1 MNNYTLYMHTAPNGK
16 KYIGI
21 TSKDPV
27 RRWNRGSGYNSNEDF
42 YKDIRKYG
50 WNNFQHK
57 ILLSNISREEAE
69 HWEVEL
75 IAKYHTMDPKKG
87 YNRNSG
93 GHHHGEVSER
103 TRLKISKNTTPHN
116 RTPCIHMETGRE
128 FDSMSAAAKE
138 FGLNRNSINMSC
150 LSDGKRS
157 VKGNHFVYAHKIAD
171 EDRRQ
176 VMEEALKWDWE
187 W

>member
-1 MNNYTLYMHTAPNGK
+1 MSNYTLYMHVAPNGK

-21 TSKDPV
+21 TSKDPAK
-27 RRWNRGSGYNSNEDF
+27 RWNGGSGYSSNEDF

-57 ILLSNISREEAE
+57 ILLSNVNREEAE
-69 HWEVEL
+69 RWEIEL

-93 GHHHGEVSER
+93 GHCHGEVSER
-103 TRLKISKNTTPHN
+103 TRQKLSKALTGT
-116 RTPCIHMETGRE
+116 RGLRCMCVETGE
-128 FDSMSAAAKE
+128 E
-138 FGLNRNSINMSC
+138 FGSVSEAARRFGVSRNSIEASYRT
-150 LSDGKRS
+150 GGRRS
-157 VKGNHFVYAHKIAD
+157 VKGFHFVLARSVQ
-171 EDRRQ
+171 ERDRQ
-176 VMEEALKWDWE
+176 KVMEEALKWGWE